1 MMKSK
6 SFKMVQQT
14 NFFEKTSDVI
24 LQSVAIAPSENQFH
38 LHLPPLTSCTRA
50 LVRPTNRALVL
61 KRPSDRTL
69 LIAFIQRNQL
79 TDTLQTPPHP
89 HYGRDR
95 CV

>member
-1 MMKSK
+1 MKSK

-38 LHLPPLTSCTRA
+38 LHLPPLTSCTGA

-61 KRPSDRTL
+61 KRPSDRAS
-69 LIAFIQRNQL
+69 LIAFIQRNQPM
-79 TDTLQTPPHP
+79 DTLQTPPHP

>member
-1 MMKSK
+1 
-6 SFKMVQQT
+6 MVQQT

-89 HYGRDR
+89 YYGRDR